1 MTAQAPAYISPGNQL
16 IRLPVDEFLAMLAGD
31 TDVPGG
37 GSAAALAGS
46 LGAALAGM
54 VARLTVG
61 RPRYAAVEDEMANWR
76 DQADALW
83 ARLAAL
89 VDADA
94 EAYRQV
100 SAAYRLPKDT
110 DEQKARRSAA
120 IRTALEGALLPPL
133 QTAAACVDV
142 LEMLPALI
150 AQGNRNAVTDATVGA
165 LLAHAGLQ
173 AAVRNVLANI
183 EALGDKGVAHDARAR
198 TVELLSAGQAALSAA
213 LATAGSG
220 E

>member
-1 MTAQAPAYISPGNQL
+1 MTAQTPQSRSDQL
-16 IRLPVDEFLAMLAGD
+16 IHLPVDEFLAVLAGD
-31 TDVPGG
+31 TTVPGG

-54 VARLTVG
+54 VARLTAG
-61 RPRYAAVEDEMANWR
+61 RPRYAAVEDEMAAWR
-76 DQADALW
+76 DQADALRV
-83 ARLAAL
+83 RLAAL

-94 EAYRQV
+94 EAYGRV

-110 DEQKARRSAA
+110 DEQKAGRRAA

-142 LEMLPALI
+142 LEMIPSLI
-150 AQGNRNAVTDATVGA
+150 AHGNRNAVTDASVGA
-165 LLAHAGLQ
+165 LLAHAGLR
-173 AAVRNVLANI
+173 AAVRNVLVNI
-183 EALGDKGVAHDARAR
+183 DALSDKGVAHDARAR
-198 TVELLSAGQAALSAA
+198 TVELLSAGQNALSAA
-213 LATAGSG
+213 LAAAGSG